1 MGFFDSEIVQQEA
14 KQLFEDYQS
23 LIQLGSHYGK
33 FDREGKKIFIEK
45 MEAMMDRY
53 RIFMKRFEL
62 SDDFMAQ
69 MTVEQLN
76 TQLGSIWHYPDS
88 NVRPNEPHLRADEI
102 GIRKANITTWMPEFY
117 FFLPPKFLI
126 CRLGLACFRL
136 AVGKWNPTLTIWMQ
150 QYKNFKTLD

>member
-23 LIQLGSHYGK
+23 LIQLGGSYGK
-33 FDREGKKIFIEK
+33 FDLEGKKIFIEQ
-45 MEAMMDRY
+45 MESMMERY

-76 TQLGSIWHYPDS
+76 TQLGQY
-88 NVRPNEPHLRADEI
+88 
-102 GIRKANITTWMPEFY
+102 GITPQQMFDQMHM
-117 FFLPPKFLI
+117 
-126 CRLGLACFRL
+126 
-136 AVGKWNPTLTIWMQ
+136 TLERMKSELEKQ
-150 QYKNFKTLD
+150 S